1 MKLSVKDVAKL
12 LNKDESTI
20 YGWIRQGKIP
30 VHRINEQ
37 SRFNREEILEWATS
51 QQIAV
56 SPEVAVVSDEGTPA
70 LPSLGEA
77 LETGGVFSHMGGA
90 DKAAV
95 LRNVVNAMRLPEEVD
110 RDFLYQ
116 VLLAREALGSTGIG
130 DGIAIPHIRNPIV
143 MHLEKPVIMLC
154 FLDSPIEF
162 GAVNGKPVDILFTMV
177 SPTVRMHLH
186 LLSRLG
192 FVLQNT
198 AFRAAL
204 KNRLPCA
211 PLLEELAR
219 AERALPSVGP
229 NRKRE
234 E

>member
-1 MKLSVKDVAKL
+1 MKLSVRDVAKL

-37 SRFNREEILEWATS
+37 SRFSRAEILEWATS
-51 QQIAV
+51 RGIPV
-56 SPEVAVVSDEGTPA
+56 SPEMAVEPDEGTPA
-70 LPSLGEA
+70 LPSLIEA
-77 LETGGVFSHMGGA
+77 LETGGVCPHIGGA
-90 DKAAV
+90 DKAGV
-95 LRNVVNAMRLPEEVD
+95 LRSVVDAMCLPEEVD

-116 VLLAREALGSTGIG
+116 VLLARETLGSTGIG

-162 GAVNGKPVDILFTMV
+162 GSVDGKPVDILFTMV

-192 FVLQNT
+192 FVLQNP

-204 KNRLPCA
+204 KNRLPRD

-219 AERALPSVGP
+219 AERELPAIRP
-229 NRKRE
+229 NGKRE
-234 E
+234 D